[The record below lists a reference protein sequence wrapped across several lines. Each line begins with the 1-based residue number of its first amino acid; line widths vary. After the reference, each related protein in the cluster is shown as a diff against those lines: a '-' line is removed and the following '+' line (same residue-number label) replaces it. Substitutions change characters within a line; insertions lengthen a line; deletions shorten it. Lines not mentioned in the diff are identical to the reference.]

1 MKLGSVSNLIPVP
14 EGEDQITGRITRA
27 AGLGLSALSVGF
39 PGELPEPAYLEQ
51 IRDLAESNDV
61 VLHLGTTGVNFYHE
75 GAEGEAE
82 QDRAAKRLRTIIRHT
97 GIAFAALQAGP
108 MRETHRWVPGPPIPD
123 RLATLART
131 MGAFADRVS
140 DTGVMLGLENHCD
153 YRGHEIASI
162 ITQANRPNLR
172 VQLDTGN
179 AFSVFEEPVDCA
191 AALAPYVVS
200 VHLKDIQVTPFAPA
214 PCRGARG
221 VSVPLGEGDV
231 DNVTICRM
239 LQEQAPNPD
248 RLPLLFEPFYLPED
262 VDPAA
267 FMQTSL
273 TWARANLAP
282 FLTERVVA

>member
-14 EGEDQITGRITRA
+14 DGEDQILGRITRA
-27 AGLGLSALSVGF
+27 ARLGLSSLNVNF
-39 PGELPEPAYLEQ
+39 PPELPDQRYLEQ
-51 IRDLAESNDV
+51 VRSCAEENGV
-61 VLHLGTTGVNFYHE
+61 ELRLGTTGVNFYIE
-75 GAEGEAE
+75 GADGETARA
-82 QDRAAKRLRTIIRHT
+82 RAAERLRAIAKHT
-97 GIAFAALQAGP
+97 GIRFVALQAGP
-108 MRETHRWVPGPPIPD
+108 MLETHRWVPGKPIPE
-123 RLATLART
+123 RLAILAST
-131 MGAFADRVS
+131 MGAFADATS

-191 AALAPYVVS
+191 LALAPYVVS

-221 VSVPLGEGDV
+221 VAVPLGEGHV
-231 DNVTICRM
+231 DNVAICRI
-239 LQEQAPNPD
+239 LQEQAPDPTG
-248 RLPLLFEPFYLPED
+248 LALLFEPFYLADD
-262 VDPAA
+262 VDPEA

-273 TWARANLAP
+273 TWARTHLAP
-282 FLTERVVA
+282 YLN